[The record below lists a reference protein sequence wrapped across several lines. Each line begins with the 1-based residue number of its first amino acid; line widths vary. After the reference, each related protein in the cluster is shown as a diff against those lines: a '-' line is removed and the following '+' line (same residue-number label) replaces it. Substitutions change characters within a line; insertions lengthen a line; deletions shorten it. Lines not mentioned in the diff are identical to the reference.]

1 MRENIYRNMMNT
13 IHVPEELN
21 EQVLATSR
29 QRRYQRNKQ
38 QLGRLAI
45 CAVLALV
52 LVLGSVSLQPAER
65 VEDTA
70 DSSDAEK
77 VLPLDYRFGLTAY
90 AADAAKFL
98 SGVNS
103 GIVFHWLDNRGT
115 FRVVGEGIES
125 VSLSVDRGT
134 LWREGVSLGDT
145 VTEDLEPSA
154 VYGVMPAEG
163 MTMDSLDGAKLILTA
178 AFTDGTEK
186 TDCYRLSTENLRVFE
201 NENGDTVMV
210 PALQGDPDGLS
221 SFLYAVSETNSV
233 WFCWPVQGSNTVSLS
248 NRYGYRVG
256 PGGQNGAFHAGIDIP
271 AELGAPVLA
280 AADGTVTEAS
290 FDANRGNYLVL
301 DHGNGMET
309 VYAHCLHL
317 DVEAGDAVAAG
328 QEVATVGST
337 GLSTGPHLHFEVRQD
352 GEAQN
357 PVAFFDSEI
366 RDTLKMG

>member
-52 LVLGSVSLQPAER
+52 LVLGSASLQPAEQ
-65 VEDTA
+65 VENIS
-70 DSSDAEK
+70 DSGDAEK
-77 VLPLDYRFGLTAY
+77 ILLLDYRFGLTAC
-90 AADAAKFL
+90 AVDSAKFL

-103 GIVFHWLDNRGT
+103 GIVFHWVDNCGT

-163 MTMDSLDGAKLILTA
+163 MTMDSLDGAKLMLTA
-178 AFTDGTEK
+178 AFTDGTER

-221 SFLYAVSETNSV
+221 SFLYAVSEANSV
-233 WFCWPVQGSNTVSLS
+233 WFCWPVEGSNTVSLS

-271 AELGAPVLA
+271 AEQGAPVLA
-280 AADGTVTEAS
+280 AADGTVTEVG
-290 FDANRGNYLVL
+290 FDADRGNYLVL

-309 VYAHCLHL
+309 VYAQCLTL
-317 DVEAGDAVAAG
+317 AVEAGDSVTVG
-328 QEVATVGST
+328 QEIAAVGST

-366 RDTLKMG
+366 RDTLRMG